1 MLQYIQKRKMMLT
14 KLLLFSLLPLL
25 LWGDLTLYPA
35 KECALYNNLKHTKN
49 RDGLHLDMTHT
60 YTMQKHHKGQYL
72 LKVPGATPAQ
82 RWVDDDCL
90 TLRPLR
96 GTPLYAKRVS
106 SAPKAPVTSNH
117 ASSERT
123 DREEVTK
130 PLLLALSWHNAFC
143 ETHRYKKECKRGIRS
158 LIKKSKS
165 DDNFVLH
172 GLWPQP
178 KQKVYCGVERRY
190 ITADKY
196 KKWNKLPEPKLSSD
210 TKSRLRE
217 VMPGV
222 DSNLHRHEWIKHGTC
237 YGTDAQTYF
246 EDAIALTQQV
256 RDSGIAAFFRKI
268 TGKRVSLKRIR
279 ELFDEHFGKGTG
291 KRVELRCKNG
301 LISELWLHLKGHG
314 RDLHRLLKEGRAVH
328 GRCQR
333 GKIDA
338 AGFGQ

>member
-1 MLQYIQKRKMMLT
+1 MRIFFIF
-14 KLLLFSLLPLL
+14 LLLGATLFSRLE
-25 LWGDLTLYPA
+25 LYPA

-60 YTMQKHHKGQYL
+60 YTMQQHHKGQYL
-72 LKVPGATPAQ
+72 LKVPGATPSQ
-82 RWVDDDCL
+82 RWVADDCL

-96 GTPLYAKRVS
+96 GTPLYGQNNAPHKRS
-106 SAPKAPVTSNH
+106 SAPQNTKV
-117 ASSERT
+117 EKT
-123 DREEVTK
+123 DTKDTVK

-143 ETHRYKKECKRGIRS
+143 ETHRDKKECKKGWKS
-158 LIKKSKS
+158 FLGKSKNEN
-165 DDNFVLH
+165 NFVLH

-178 KQKVYCGVERRY
+178 KHKVYCGVERRY
-190 ITADKY
+190 ITLDKY
-196 KKWNKLPEPKLSSD
+196 KKWHKLPEPKLNSD
-210 TKSRLRE
+210 TKVKLRE

-222 DSNLHRHEWIKHGTC
+222 DSNLQRHEWIKHGTC

-246 EDAIALTQQV
+246 EDATALTQQV
-256 RDSGIAAFFRKI
+256 RDSRIAVFFRKN
-268 TGKRVSLKRIR
+268 TGKRVSLNRIR
-279 ELFDEHFGKGTG
+279 ELFDESFGQGTG

-301 LISELWLHLKGHG
+301 LISELWLHLKGQG
-314 RDLHRLLKEGRAVH
+314 RDLHRLLKEGKAVH